1 MFKTNDPLT
10 NNHSVPKINSGQ
22 FFKSLANNMRSR
34 LFNFQASHS
43 TTAGNVFKEK
53 NDELLKDLDV
63 LNVQNWPDK
72 YDIQYGDKNVKRLAI
87 KFQVDE
93 TSTISCFREFKDTKK
108 LSLIH
113 SLRPLIVAI
122 NTIAI
127 SSSECERIFSTMY
140 NTVTWK
146 RNSLTPKDISS
157 LLLIQCVGLPT
168 NSFIPIS
175 YIKSWIRKG
184 GLKGNKDAAE
194 NCCPKRLKLVEDKKD
209 TSCDN
214 LWSFLNK

>member
-1 MFKTNDPLT
+1 MFDSMSEQYGPKTEEVVDACSKLMLKDVPLI

-22 FFKSLANNMRSR
+22 FFKSLANNMCSR
-34 LFNFQASHS
+34 LLNFQASHS

-53 NDELLKDLDV
+53 YDELLKDLNV

-72 YDIQYGDKNVKRLAI
+72 YDIQYGDKNVRRLAI

-93 TSTISCFREFKDTKK
+93 TSTIRDFCEFKDTKK

-127 SSSECERIFSTMY
+127 SSSECKKSFSTMN

-146 RNSLTPKDISS
+146 RNALMPNHISS
-157 LLLIQCVGLPT
+157 LLLIQCVGPPT
-168 NSFIPIS
+168 NNFIPIS
-175 YIKSWIRKG
+175 YVKSWI
-184 GLKGNKDAAE
+184 LKGKRDAAE
-194 NCCPKRLKLVEDKKD
+194 NCSPK
-209 TSCDN
+209 
-214 LWSFLNK
+214 